1 MTDFVQT
8 PLNYAVD
15 YARTLA
21 NAYPYLSYFPELWA
35 GPNNEKYK
43 PVNGKTVMIPS
54 MTVSG
59 AKAVNRDSI
68 DGKFN
73 RNFNTEMQP
82 VTMMMDR
89 EWDTLVDPMD
99 IKETNQVATIA
110 NVTETFNQ
118 FQKVPKFWAFA

>member
-1 MTDFVQT
+1 MADFVQT

-59 AKAVNRDSI
+59 LKQLTVTVSTVNLIVISI
-68 DGKFN
+68 LKCN
-73 RNFNTEMQP
+73 PLQ
-82 VTMMMDR
+82 
-89 EWDTLVDPMD
+89 
-99 IKETNQVATIA
+99 
-110 NVTETFNQ
+110 
-118 FQKVPKFWAFA
+118 